1 MSSSTIGK
9 PITWFKDFIGVGY
22 RYHDVYMNAFPLF
35 EDKMS
40 AFRLWKK
47 TINWWPDDKIKLRF
61 VEDSDHY
68 WFILYGDGDYKK
80 DNTCFVKKVPISENY
95 QRFKAGYE
103 KKAMLRFG
111 IYKENT
117 DPKKKDKDGNMK
129 KFDLEVL
136 KKAKS
141 VYDISFVQMPDVAR
155 DSVEWQCIQQNQ

>member
-1 MSSSTIGK
+1 M
-9 PITWFKDFIGVGY
+9 
-22 RYHDVYMNAFPLF
+22 
-35 EDKMS
+35 
-40 AFRLWKK
+40 
-47 TINWWPDDKIKLRF
+47 
-61 VEDSDHY
+61 
-68 WFILYGDGDYKK
+68 
-80 DNTCFVKKVPISENY
+80 KKVPISENY
-95 QRFKAGYE
+95 RRFKAGYE